1 MRYEIL
7 GETIKSATS
16 IKIGEIF
23 KIATNQTDNQGNIIY
38 TYPKRYKEN
47 ITKQQYPNFHIIQ
60 AGVNITHVGRKR
72 LQLDYTINIQYRV
85 AENTESVTNLQ
96 QQLDA
101 IGLKLCSELTELDL
115 ELPTKTKNRYYE
127 KVDGV
132 CQMFFNITVYA
143 TPEETTEIKMQTLDL
158 NENLHIKEE

>member
-1 MRYEIL
+1 MGYEII

-16 IKIGEIF
+16 IKLGEIF
-23 KIATNQTDNQGNIIY
+23 NN
-38 TYPKRYKEN
+38 PHRYKEN
-47 ITKQQYPNFHIIQ
+47 ITKQDYPNFHIIQ
-60 AGVNITHVGRKR
+60 VTVNIAHTGRNR
-72 LQLDYTINIQYRV
+72 LQLDYLMNIQYRV
-85 AENTESVTNLQ
+85 AENTESITNLQ

-101 IGLKLCSELTELDL
+101 VGLKLCSELTELDL

-143 TPEETTEIKMQTLDL
+143 NPQIEDEIKMKSLDL
-158 NENLHIKEE
+158 NENLIIEGE